1 MSTTTTTTATGATPR
16 AGSAGPDP
24 RPRSADGRRPR
35 HGSGRSEG
43 GVLVYLAALVVVALT
58 LGPVLYAVFGGFRTN
73 AQLASDP
80 AGMPDPWVLDNYRRV
95 LTESSFWTYALNSV
109 AVAFITTA
117 VTVIAG
123 LMAAYPLAR
132 YQFRWREP
140 LFMVFVVGLLFPATV
155 AIIPL
160 FILVTRDLSLGNT
173 WWGVALPQAAFA
185 LPMTIVILRPF
196 LMAIPREM
204 EEAAIVDGASRLQF
218 FWRVLL
224 PLSAPGAVTVGVLA
238 FVASWNAYLLPL
250 LLLQGEMKTLPLG
263 VADFS
268 SQYSSDTAGVFAFTT
283 LAMVPALIFFLAM
296 QKRIV
301 SGLQGAVKG

>member
-1 MSTTTTTTATGATPR
+1 MTVTADKPQTRRRFAR
-16 AGSAGPDP
+16 APKE
-24 RPRSADGRRPR
+24 
-35 HGSGRSEG
+35 GSGRGEG
-43 GVLVYLAALVVVALT
+43 GPIVYLVALVVVALT

-73 AQLASDP
+73 AQLAADP
-80 AGMPDPWVLDNYRRV
+80 AGMPDPWVFDNYHRV
-95 LTESSFWTYALNSV
+95 LTSSSFWTFAINSTAI
-109 AVAFITTA
+109 AVITTA
-117 VTVIAG
+117 VTVVFG

-160 FILVTRDLSLGNT
+160 FILITRDLSMGNT

-204 EEAAIVDGASRLQF
+204 EEAALIDGASRVQF

-224 PLSAPGAVTVGVLA
+224 PLSGPGMITVGVLA
-238 FVASWNAYLLPL
+238 FVGSWNAYLLPL
-250 LLLQGEMKTLPLG
+250 LLLQGQMRTLPLG

-283 LAMVPALIFFLAM
+283 LAMIPALLFFLAM
-296 QKRIV
+296 QRRIV